1 LVTTNAG
8 VALAAHL
15 YFVDSYAAT
24 RLFKYSPTSIAGP
37 DNDILEDLSL
47 TGLDALQVSFSYIN
61 KDDEDYYNIFI
72 LQVETGSLGET
83 NIIRYFYDATLAPA
97 GQNVIPSGAITRHFT
112 LSLSEKTNSLFRDK
126 LD

>member
-1 LVTTNAG
+1 VTRDSSD
-8 VALAAHL
+8 VAVAAHL

-61 KDDEDYYNIFI
+61 ADVDYYNIFI
-72 LQVETGSLGET
+72 LKVETGSLGDT
-83 NIIRYFYDATLAPA
+83 NIIRYFYNANSASD
-97 GQNVIPSGAITRHFT
+97 GQNVIPSGHITRHFT

-126 LD
+126 ID